1 MSITIKAGPHGFY
14 VDLPGCVPNGFG
26 DPVPDTNPENRKK
39 QVLYAECTLKGVTP
53 FNKGTH
59 VPLYVEDVH
68 GVKHKVLHDP
78 DSKVYAIERPFAGGH
93 EFARS
98 LELAEDSGAWHFL
111 VGKEIAVNE
120 EQ

>member
-1 MSITIKAGPHGFY
+1 MSITIKSGPHGFY
-14 VDLPGCVPNGFG
+14 VDLPGCVPDN
-26 DPVPDTNPENRKK
+26 DPENRKK
-39 QVLYAECTLKGVTP
+39 KVLYAECTLKGVTP

-68 GVKHKVLHDP
+68 GVKHRLLHDH
-78 DSKVYAIERPFAGGH
+78 DSKVYAINRLFSAGH
-93 EFARS
+93 EFVNS

-111 VGKEIAVNE
+111 VGKEIQVNE